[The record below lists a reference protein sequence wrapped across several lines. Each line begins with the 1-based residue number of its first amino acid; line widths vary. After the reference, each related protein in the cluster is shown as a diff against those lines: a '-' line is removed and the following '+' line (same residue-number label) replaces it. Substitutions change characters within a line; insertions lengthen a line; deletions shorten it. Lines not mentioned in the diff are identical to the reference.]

1 MSRHLPRLFGVVAL
15 LILAAGCRTAD
26 PAPAG
31 SLVGTSWLAEE
42 IDGRGVLEGAESTLV
57 FDSAQR
63 IAGQA
68 ACNRYFGT
76 LELSDGTL
84 RLKPAGTTRMA
95 CSPPIMEQEA
105 RFLTALSAATTAFRR
120 ERGKLL
126 AARRGG
132 TGACP
137 AGPARPQR
145 ATGLTPAGPATF
157 DCDGG
162 FGFVMAPTASNAGVS
177 EAIDLDLPAGR
188 QRLPRVPTASGAR
201 YTAGNISVW
210 NKGRE
215 AILDLDGHVYRCRE
229 ATLR

>member
-42 IDGRGVLEGAESTLV
+42 IDGRTVLEKVESTLT

-68 ACNRYFGT
+68 ACNRYFGA
-76 LELSDGTL
+76 LELGDGTI

-95 CSPPIMEQEA
+95 CPPPIMEQES
-105 RFLTALSAATTAFRR
+105 RFLTALGAATAFRR

-126 AARRGG
+126 LLDEGGRVRVRLAPRG
-132 TGACP
+132 P
-137 AGPARPQR
+137 S